1 MKKDT
6 IVIGTRSS
14 KLALWQA
21 EYVKGRLEEEYP
33 GLKVELKLMTTKGD
47 KILDAPLAKIGG
59 KGLFTKE
66 LETAMLNGDID
77 IAVHSLKDMPVEVPE
92 GLKIT
97 AVTQREDPGDV
108 LVSPKYKLFSELPK
122 GAKIGTSS
130 LRRKAQLLSARPDL
144 TTEQI
149 TKETA
154 KKYGTCTVI
163 AAWLAVFC
171 LFGYRSSF
179 SIMQSSLMEG
189 MSWTS
194 TQASLGYCFMMTF
207 YAITAYFS
215 GGLIDKKGT
224 RPAYTIG
231 AICCFLGFFLT
242 SFIPEG
248 ASWSFPVYLVTYGI
262 FAGVGTGMLWV
273 SSTISCR
280 KWYVGTEYGT
290 KWGLAFMGAP
300 MAQLLLTIVVSPI
313 LKSAGWSAGMK
324 VLSVIMA
331 VMLLIAAAV
340 AKPMP
345 DKVGAQPFGL
355 DSLPKKKA
363 DAAKPAHVWT
373 VGEAFKTRALWC
385 DIFAFMFAVMGEFLI
400 WSQIV
405 RYFTVDLGWTQ
416 PSLLGMPLANVIYM
430 VIGLAGIFTMPLTG
444 KASDALVK
452 RMGVERPARRMML
465 VISPLFGIAGVL
477 LALSGNLPVVIVGMV
492 LLAVYW
498 GIEPGGAAG
507 YAGTVF
513 GGASLGK
520 IWGLATLI
528 IMGIGPSFGTFMG
541 AFLFDTFQS
550 YVPALYFG
558 IGAYVVSTI
567 SALLLPGKVESK

>member
-1 MKKDT
+1 M
-6 IVIGTRSS
+6 
-14 KLALWQA
+14 
-21 EYVKGRLEEEYP
+21 
-33 GLKVELKLMTTKGD
+33 
-47 KILDAPLAKIGG
+47 
-59 KGLFTKE
+59 
-66 LETAMLNGDID
+66 
-77 IAVHSLKDMPVEVPE
+77 
-92 GLKIT
+92 
-97 AVTQREDPGDV
+97 
-108 LVSPKYKLFSELPK
+108 
-122 GAKIGTSS
+122 
-130 LRRKAQLLSARPDL
+130 
-144 TTEQI
+144 EQI
-149 TKETA
+149 SKETA
-154 KKYGTCTVI
+154 KKYGTATVI

-179 SIMQSSLMEG
+179 SIMQGSLMKG
-189 MSWTS
+189 MGWTS

-215 GGLIDKKGT
+215 GRLIDQKGT
-224 RPAYTIG
+224 KPAYTIG

-248 ASWSFPVYLVTYGI
+248 ASYAFPLYLFTYGI

-300 MAQLLLTIVVSPI
+300 MSQLLLTLAVSPV
-313 LKSAGWSAGMK
+313 LKTAGWAVGMK
-324 VLSVIMA
+324 ILSVIMA
-331 VMLLIAAAV
+331 ICLLVAAAI

-345 DKVGAQPFGL
+345 DKVGCQPFGF
-355 DSLPKKKA
+355 DSLPKKDA
-363 DAAKPAHVWT
+363 SAAKPAHVWT
-373 VGEAFKTRALWC
+373 LGEAFKTRALWC

-405 RYFTVDLGWTQ
+405 RYFTVDLGWTSD
-416 PSLLGMPLANVIYM
+416 SLFGLPLANLVYIL
-430 VIGLAGIFTMPLTG
+430 IGFAGIFTMPLTG
-444 KASDALVK
+444 KASDKLVK
-452 RMGVERPARRMML
+452 KIGIECPARRLML
-465 VISPLFGIAGVL
+465 IISPAFGIAGVL
-477 LALSGNLPVVIVGMV
+477 LALTGNLPIVCIGMV

-520 IWGLATLI
+520 IWGLSTLI

-541 AFLFDTFQS
+541 AFLFDSFGS
-550 YVPALYFG
+550 YVPALIFG
-558 IGAYVVSTI
+558 VCAYIVSMI
-567 SALLLPGKVESK
+567 AAILLPTTAEVKE

>member
-1 MKKDT
+1 MS
-6 IVIGTRSS
+6 VE
-14 KLALWQA
+14 QA
-21 EYVKGRLEEEYP
+21 TAQKS
-33 GLKVELKLMTTKGD
+33 
-47 KILDAPLAKIGG
+47 AP
-59 KGLFTKE
+59 E
-66 LETAMLNGDID
+66 
-77 IAVHSLKDMPVEVPE
+77 P
-92 GLKIT
+92 
-97 AVTQREDPGDV
+97 
-108 LVSPKYKLFSELPK
+108 
-122 GAKIGTSS
+122 
-130 LRRKAQLLSARPDL
+130 L

-171 LFGYRSSF
+171 LC
-179 SIMQSSLMEG
+179 

-300 MAQLLLTIVVSPI
+300 MLTIVVSPI

-331 VMLLIAAAV
+331 VMLLIAATV

>member
-1 MKKDT
+1 MS
-6 IVIGTRSS
+6 VE
-14 KLALWQA
+14 QA
-21 EYVKGRLEEEYP
+21 TAQKS
-33 GLKVELKLMTTKGD
+33 
-47 KILDAPLAKIGG
+47 AP
-59 KGLFTKE
+59 E
-66 LETAMLNGDID
+66 
-77 IAVHSLKDMPVEVPE
+77 P
-92 GLKIT
+92 
-97 AVTQREDPGDV
+97 
-108 LVSPKYKLFSELPK
+108 
-122 GAKIGTSS
+122 
-130 LRRKAQLLSARPDL
+130 L

-215 GGLIDKKGT
+215 GGLIDKRGT

-313 LKSAGWSAGMK
+313 LKGAGWSAGMK

-416 PSLLGMPLANVIYM
+416 PSLLGMPLANVVYM

-444 KASDALVK
+444 RASDALVK

-465 VISPLFGIAGVL
+465 VVSPLFGIAGVL
-477 LALSGNLPVVIVGMV
+477 LALSGSLPVVIVGMV

-513 GGASLGK
+513 GGASLGR